1 MITAFYVPEEARQS
15 RSKTRGHLLCG
26 PRMSD
31 LMLTAVKCKKEE
43 GEEEEKSVKEKVFTL
58 RAQR

>member
-15 RSKTRGHLLCG
+15 RSHTRGHLLCG

-31 LMLTAVKCKKEE
+31 LMLTAVKCKKE
-43 GEEEEKSVKEKVFTL
+43 GEEEKSVKEKVFTL

>member
-15 RSKTRGHLLCG
+15 RSHTRGHLLCG

-43 GEEEEKSVKEKVFTL
+43 GEEEKSVKEVFTL
-58 RAQR
+58 RVQR

>member
-15 RSKTRGHLLCG
+15 RSHTRGHLLCG

-43 GEEEEKSVKEKVFTL
+43 GEEEKSVKEKVFTL